1 MTTLPAP
8 HGRSRRGVALIAA
21 LWLVVA
27 IAVVALQF
35 SLAAKERRV
44 LGLSAAE
51 RGVGRGAALGALAL
65 TQAQLDYLLRVAPT
79 NAAALSGTRSGDPWL
94 GADSIY
100 SVPVYVD
107 SMRVDVQLL
116 DLGRRLNINDL
127 TEDQFRTFFSYVL
140 NDYTTADHLAQ
151 TIMDWTDVD
160 DIARPNGDEQDGYI
174 KKGLLALPA
183 NGPFRSVDEL
193 LDVEGMTPAI
203 YAQVAPYLTVFG
215 TGTVNINDAPVP
227 VLRAIP
233 GMTDQIL
240 SNILNQRS
248 RGLRISSIA
257 QVVPGYAP
265 AGGRGGRGNTGLAV
279 MAGIQQA
286 QLARAMAVNT
296 TEILA
301 TFTARGGAQAQPTQ
315 VTALFTRS
323 GTTATRSW
331 EQW

>member
-1 MTTLPAP
+1 MSTASRPGP
-8 HGRSRRGVALIAA
+8 HARRGVALIAA

-44 LGLSAAE
+44 LGINAEE
-51 RGVGRGAALGALAL
+51 RGVARGAALGALAV
-65 TQAQLDYLLRVAPT
+65 TQAQLDYLLRVMPT
-79 NAAALSGTRSGDPWL
+79 NNAALSSTRSGDPWL

-100 SVPVYVD
+100 SGPVYVD
-107 SMRVDVQLL
+107 SMEVDAQLL
-116 DLGRRLNINDL
+116 DLGRRLNLNDV
-127 TEDQFRTFFSYVL
+127 TEDQLRTFFSYVL

-151 TIMDWTDVD
+151 TIMDWEDVD
-160 DIARPNGDEQDGYI
+160 DIARPNGDEADGYI

-183 NGPFRSVDEL
+183 NGPFRSVAEL
-193 LDVEGMTPAI
+193 LEVEGMTPSI
-203 YAQVAPYLTVFG
+203 YADVASYFTVYG
-215 TGTVNINDAPVP
+215 SGIVNINTAPVP

-265 AGGRGGRGNTGLAV
+265 ARGRGGNAGLAT

-286 QLARAMAVNT
+286 QLARAMTVNT
-296 TEILA
+296 NEILV
-301 TFTARGGAQAQPTQ
+301 TLTARAGAQAEPTQ
-315 VTALFTRS
+315 VMALFTRS
-323 GTTATRSW
+323 GTTATPSW